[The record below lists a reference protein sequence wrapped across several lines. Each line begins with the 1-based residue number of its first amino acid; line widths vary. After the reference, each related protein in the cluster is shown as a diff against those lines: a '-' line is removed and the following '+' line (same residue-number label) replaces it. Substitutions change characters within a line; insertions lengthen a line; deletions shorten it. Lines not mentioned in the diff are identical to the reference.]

1 MTGPVV
7 VPELAWTPTSG
18 PLVSVYLDDDDPMWS
33 EGPWRVLNAAA
44 RRAGWSVRG
53 FFARSRGLTATG
65 GVGALTDAVSL
76 RFDKAGH
83 GAVGVWSRT
92 TWPTMGRAV
101 RGEDDTQTGGGR
113 KDNTGRTW
121 LWHPPRV
128 LPDEGLPTAK
138 WSFASGWL
146 WPTDA
151 AVQPQRAQARDV
163 KEWIIR

>member
-1 MTGPVV
+1 VTGSVV

-33 EGPWRVLNAAA
+33 DGPWRVLNTAA

-76 RFDKAGH
+76 RFDKAGR
-83 GAVGVWSRT
+83 GAVGVWART
-92 TWPTMGRAV
+92 TWPIMGRAV

-128 LPDEGLPTAK
+128 LPEEGLPTAK
-138 WSFASGWL
+138 WSFGSGWL